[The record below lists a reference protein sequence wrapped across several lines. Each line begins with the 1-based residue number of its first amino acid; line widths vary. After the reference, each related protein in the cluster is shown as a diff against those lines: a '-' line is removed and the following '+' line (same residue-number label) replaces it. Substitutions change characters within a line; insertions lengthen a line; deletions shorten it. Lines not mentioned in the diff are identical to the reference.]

1 MSVQPKKRKENG
13 VTLGMFSVILISMSI
28 AVILAFFKIY
38 VSNRIY
44 YESKIVNKRYREVEA
59 LKAERKILQRKVEAL
74 KFKSEV
80 LDTIFDL
87 DEAGQ

>member
-1 MSVQPKKRKENG
+1 MSTKYKKRKENG
-13 VTLGMFSVILISMSI
+13 VTLGMLSVIVISMSI

-80 LDTIFDL
+80 LDTIFDM
-87 DEAGQ
+87 DEAEK